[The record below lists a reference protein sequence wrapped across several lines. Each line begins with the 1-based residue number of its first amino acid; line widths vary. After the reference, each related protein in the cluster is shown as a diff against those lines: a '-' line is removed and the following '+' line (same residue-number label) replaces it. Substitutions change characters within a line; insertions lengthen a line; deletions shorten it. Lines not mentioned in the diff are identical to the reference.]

1 MKLGGRGGKAYMK
14 LKSDERGEFDT
25 FRKRGSALHET
36 VRRGG
41 KHYLKPENDVPYHV
55 CSVSIAQSLRPC

>member
-1 MKLGGRGGKAYMK
+1 MCGGGKTYMKLGGGGGKAYMK

-25 FRKRGSALHET
+25 FSKRGSALYET

-41 KHYLKPENDVPYHV
+41 TF
-55 CSVSIAQSLRPC
+55 